1 MEVRRPPTGD
11 HERWGNEIQVMA
23 LVDLAFLNKG
33 GRDRFGKFALWS
45 MGARYIDRG

>member
-1 MEVRRPPTGD
+1 
-11 HERWGNEIQVMA
+11 MA

-45 MGARYIDRG
+45 MGARYIDRGWKTGFAGLTLSK